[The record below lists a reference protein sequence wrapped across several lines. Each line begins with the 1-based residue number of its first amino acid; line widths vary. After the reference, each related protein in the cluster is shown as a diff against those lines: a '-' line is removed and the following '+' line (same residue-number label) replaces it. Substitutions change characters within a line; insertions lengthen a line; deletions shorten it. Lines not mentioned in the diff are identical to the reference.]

1 MKTYTTNWNTEGEVK
16 YLVVWT
22 KYDRNPYDYNDTT
35 KSDHYEAFE
44 SLDEANLKLTHL
56 QNDEDIYSYHLCAV
70 QDSSDYPAHPSLTGF
85 DHQLN
90 KTRHC
95 GE

>member
-1 MKTYTTNWNTEGEVK
+1 MKTYANWNNEGAVK

-22 KYDRNPYDYNDTT
+22 EYVGNPDERNCTT
-35 KSDHYEAFE
+35 TDHYEAFE
-44 SLDEANLKLTHL
+44 SLDEANSKIAHL
-56 QNDEDIYSYHLCAV
+56 RNDEDIYSYHLCAV

-85 DHQLN
+85 DRQLN